1 MKLTNCSHV
10 ISTIIGGSLLVGC
23 GGGGE
28 SNPSQSTVTPA
39 VVEAPQVQA
48 PQVQATLSLSTFVAT
63 TISENQSQTLSLST
77 SYTGNKPLSVVI
89 TGTTNEVN
97 ISSTKSDSGFVFE
110 ISVSELM
117 GKLEE
122 ELEITVTVTDGDISE
137 STDLVL
143 MTVNESLLNKYIQ
156 IEQITD
162 NLDAYSASV
171 ELTNVVTYLVDKAYL
186 YGEVSYEE
194 GLLLNG
200 NLTELVQTTSDN
212 TIDTSAQ
219 IYASI
224 LTQQN
229 DVTETEVLTL
239 ITQAEEV
246 IFNSGGV
253 YPALLIELNKLLI
266 PTIPIFSEFHLSQ
279 FEGEFSLFYGNQNYG
294 EVVNEVWQF
303 KADWTFL
310 EQLLSTTTSSCLVAQ
325 ISQGV

>member
-1 MKLTNCSHV
+1 M
-10 ISTIIGGSLLVGC
+10 GC

-28 SNPSQSTVTPA
+28 STPSQATVSP
-39 VVEAPQVQA
+39 VVEEA
-48 PQVQATLSLSTFVAT
+48 PQVQATLSLSTFIAT
-63 TISENQSQTLSLST
+63 TISENQSKTLSLST

-89 TGTTNEVN
+89 AGATDEVI

-122 ELEITVTVTDGDISE
+122 ELDITVTVTDGDISE

-156 IEQITD
+156 IEQIID
-162 NLDAYSASV
+162 DLDSYSASL
-171 ELTNVVTYLVDKAYL
+171 ELSNVVTYLIDKAYL
-186 YGEVSYEE
+186 YGKVSYEE
-194 GLLLNG
+194 GLVLNG
-200 NLTELVQTTSDN
+200 NLTELAQTSSDN
-212 TIDTSAQ
+212 TIDTAAQ

-224 LTQQN
+224 ITQKN

-246 IFNSGGV
+246 LSNSVGA
-253 YPALLIELNKLLI
+253 YPALLIELNKLFL

-279 FEGEFSLFYGNQNYG
+279 FEGEFSLFYGNPNYG
-294 EVVNEVWQF
+294 EIVNEAWQF

-325 ISQGV
+325 SS